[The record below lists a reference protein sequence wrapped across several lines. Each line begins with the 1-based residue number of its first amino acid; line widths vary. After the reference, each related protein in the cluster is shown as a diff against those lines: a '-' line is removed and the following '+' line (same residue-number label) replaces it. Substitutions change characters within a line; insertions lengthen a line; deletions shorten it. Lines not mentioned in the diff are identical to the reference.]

1 MTVMTENILVMENNF
16 PKKLK
21 KSKKKEI
28 HPYIKLP
35 EKSSEEKDK
44 ERELFDLVAK
54 RRLKAHMKR
63 EKWRNQVNYG
73 PFGF

>member
-1 MTVMTENILVMENNF
+1 MTENIFVIGDYF
-16 PKKLK
+16 PEKFE

-28 HPYIKLP
+28 QPYIKLP
-35 EKSSEEKDK
+35 EKTPEEKDM
-44 ERELFDLVAK
+44 ERQLFDIVAK

-73 PFGF
+73 MLGF